1 MSVPVPLEKLR
12 AAIEERGGG
21 AYLLTVSAEAAPHA
35 VHVPVRWEG
44 DALVAPVGKRSAAN
58 CTAHGTVS
66 LLFPVR
72 EEGDTSLIVDGTA
85 AVIAGEGDPAIRI
98 TPTKAVLHRPV
109 AAVDPAS
116 SCGADCVPVLR
127 SSDRSSR

>member
-21 AYLLTVSAEAAPHA
+21 AYLLSVSAEVTPHA
-35 VHVPVRWEG
+35 VHVSVRWEG
-44 DALVAPVGKRSAAN
+44 GALVALVGKRSAAN
-58 CTAHGTVS
+58 CATHGTAS

-72 EEGDTSLIVDGTA
+72 AEGDSSLIVDGTA
-85 AVIAGEGDPAIRI
+85 AVTAVEGTPAVRV
-98 TPTKAVLHRPV
+98 TPTKAVLHRP
-109 AAVDPAS
+109 AAAPDPAS

-127 SSDRSSR
+127 SSDRSAR